1 MSNITVMI
9 RLIKIANIL
18 YMILLIS
25 WNTVSIWLIADLND
39 IYGFVV
45 KYAKLE
51 CEKKLL

>member
-9 RLIKIANIL
+9 RLIKL
-18 YMILLIS
+18 LVFYMIFLIS
-25 WNTVSIWLIADLND
+25 WNTVTIWLIAELND
-39 IYGFVV
+39 IYRIVV